1 MKWEN
6 TLDKYWTG
14 NKAIWLERG
23 GVYGDRQKIRW
34 LVDAFNNYILRV
46 HYIHDKTLCTA
57 VRINMQDSQSYYE
70 EMSCL

>member
-23 GVYGDRQKIRW
+23 GLWRQTE
-34 LVDAFNNYILRV
+34 
-46 HYIHDKTLCTA
+46 DK
-57 VRINMQDSQSYYE
+57 VVG
-70 EMSCL
+70 